1 MEKEFNITGV
11 CYPHLHYMMDT
22 SAKLAGIL
30 DMVKRGKYFIINRPR
45 QYGKTTTL
53 FLLTEALTK
62 TEGYLP
68 IRLNFQG
75 IDEQWHESDGA
86 FARMFV
92 GQMQKALRF
101 TKPGLSDFL
110 KSFASTIADMNTLS
124 DIITELVHQ
133 SEDKIVLLIDEVD
146 ASSNFFPFLN
156 FLGMLRTKYLDRYA
170 PQHATFHSI
179 VLAGVHDIKTLK
191 SKVRPNEKAQY
202 NSPWNIAS
210 DFKVEMSFN
219 PAEIAPM
226 LKEYAQAEGVQ
237 VDAAA
242 VAEKLYY
249 YTSGYPF
256 LVSKICKIVAEDI
269 LPGKEGKS
277 WAMGDLEQAV
287 NLLLREN
294 NTNFDSLIKNLENNP
309 DLYNLAFEIIVN
321 GVEVPFNPHEPTI
334 SLGRL
339 YGIFKPNSRVKIHN
353 WIYEQILF
361 NYLTAKAFNQ
371 YLESRSEDFPT
382 SFTKKN
388 SELDLEAVLLKFQQ
402 YMKEQY
408 SGKDQPFLEREWRLV
423 FLAFLKPIINGR
435 GHDFKEPQV
444 SEEKRLDIALTY
456 FHYKYVVELKRWY
469 GPKAH
474 QKGLDQLS
482 DYLDRQGLASGF
494 LIIFEHRTQ
503 KTWRQERIRHKDKEV
518 FAVWV

>member
-1 MEKEFNITGV
+1 MKKEFNITGV
-11 CYPHLHYMMDT
+11 CYPHLHYMMDY
-22 SAKLAGIL
+22 SAKLASIL
-30 DMVKRGKYFIINRPR
+30 DMVERGKYFIINRLR

-53 FLLTEALTK
+53 FLLTEALSK
-62 TEGYLP
+62 MDGYLP
-68 IRLNFQG
+68 IEMNFQG

-92 GQMQKALRF
+92 EQMQKALRF
-101 TKPGLSDFL
+101 IKPGLSDFL
-110 KSFASTIADMNTLS
+110 KASAGAVADMNVLS
-124 DIITELVHQ
+124 DVITELVHK
-133 SEDKIVLLIDEVD
+133 SEGKLVLLIDEVD

-156 FLGMLRTKYLDRYA
+156 FLGMLRTKYLARVR

-191 SKVRPNEKAQY
+191 SKVRPDDKAQY
-202 NSPWNIAS
+202 NSPWNIAA
-210 DFKVEMSFN
+210 DFDVEMSFN
-219 PAEIAPM
+219 PREIAPM
-226 LKEYAQAEGVQ
+226 LEEYSKAEGVEMD
-237 VDAAA
+237 VEAI
-242 VAEKLYY
+242 AEKVYS

-256 LVSKICKIVAEDI
+256 LVSKLCKLAAEKI
-269 LPGKEGKS
+269 LPATKKKS
-277 WAMGDLEQAV
+277 WDLDTLEQAV

-294 NTNFDSLIKNLENNP
+294 NTNFDSLIKNMENNP

-321 GVEVPFNPHEPTI
+321 GVEVPFDPHEPTI

-339 YGIFKPNSRVKIHN
+339 YGVFRPNGGVKVHN

-361 NYLTAKAFNQ
+361 NYMAAKAFNQ
-371 YLESRSEDFPT
+371 YLESRREDFPT
-382 SFTKKN
+382 SFAKETN
-388 SELDLEAVLLKFQQ
+388 ELDLEAVLLKFQQ

-423 FLAFLKPIINGR
+423 FLAFLKPIINGK

-456 FHYKYVVELKRWY
+456 YRHKYVIELKRWY

-482 DYLDRQGLASGF
+482 GYLERQSLASGY
-494 LIIFEHRTQ
+494 LIIFEHRTE
-503 KTWRQERIRHKDKEV
+503 KTWRQERIRHQGKEI